1 MNIKKQKR
9 CEFKRFPEILLPKN
23 RKIMLLKRIFK
34 KLHKNMNIFIIYT
47 TENILVYTSFIF
59 LTNVITAFYREYYLY
74 AFLFIMLTMTSVIV
88 HTNDNIYTNT
98 IDKFSVFCVVIYG
111 GNMLWNKY
119 LVCHEFEYFIPTFM
133 VVISFSFCIFVYIFF
148 TVY

>member
-1 MNIKKQKR
+1 
-9 CEFKRFPEILLPKN
+9 
-23 RKIMLLKRIFK
+23 
-34 KLHKNMNIFIIYT
+34 MNIFIIYT

-133 VVISFSFCIFVYIFF
+133 VVISFSFCIFVYIYGYLQQNYCFHSQKCIAD
-148 TVY
+148 VYHSLLHLISSFGHHLIILL